1 MFGCQFCIL
10 YYYISSNVDTSHFR
24 LNSSV
29 NKKKTTNYPIGGR
42 PLLSDG
48 GLTPN
53 TGVTCPDIE
62 LFPKLTLDLPRL
74 LPPMFLVKFKFAMA
88 IW

>member
-1 MFGCQFCIL
+1 M
-10 YYYISSNVDTSHFR
+10 
-24 LNSSV
+24 
-29 NKKKTTNYPIGGR
+29 